1 MSHIIF
7 REYPLTKQLFKPSL
21 AEILKY
27 YGLPENLNE
36 ENNKFFRFYF
46 ERLEARAIDLFMGRY
61 NDNSFP
67 IVFIIV
73 MIYFEVYSSIPDF
86 KHDVLLTTFEYIAP
100 AEIISDLKQALKLN
114 LKFSSLTE
122 LEANATLVPPLIED
136 FHFETPEIEKIF
148 LRKGIIFDPTNHYS
162 ISKHQIQPFK
172 NAYDSFTKQVSC
184 YFTMTHPMTQN
195 TNVPIWVFHIFF
207 ACGWKAIR
215 MVAFILGQLN
225 THDVKA

>member
-1 MSHIIF
+1 MSQIC
-7 REYPLTKQLFKPSL
+7 RDYYPLTKKLFKSSL
-21 AEILKY
+21 DEISKY

-136 FHFETPEIEKIF
+136 FHLTPEIEQIF

-172 NAYDSFTKQVSC
+172 NAYDSFTKQVSR

-207 ACGWKAIR
+207 VCGWKAIR

-225 THDVKA
+225 HAVKE